1 MDEGVVLVTPDQL
14 RRLVSEEF
22 KKVVVDLLPQQHA
35 VKKEYLTSAE
45 VEEIFG
51 ISVSVLES
59 DRVKKQGI
67 PYHKKGRLVLYK
79 IDDVRKYLEMNKVQV
94 HF

>member
-14 RRLVSEEF
+14 RKLVSEEF
-22 KKVVVDLLPQQHA
+22 KKVVVDLLPQHT
-35 VKKEYLTSAE
+35 VKKEFLTSAE

-79 IDDVRKYLEMNKVQV
+79 IDDVRKYLEMKKVQV